1 MILYLDTSALV
12 KLYIEETGFTIIRN
26 LVNNSDVVATS
37 KISYVESSAA
47 FVRNR
52 DEGAI
57 TEKNYH
63 QVIRD
68 FKVDWETY
76 YTIDISESILY
87 RAGDLTDIH
96 KIKALDAIHLASSLI
111 LSHRLQNPV
120 TFACW
125 DARFWKAAKKE
136 GFNMI
141 PDKI

>member
-26 LVNNSDVVATS
+26 LVNNSDIVATS
-37 KISYVESSAA
+37 KISYVETSAA

-52 DEGAI
+52 EESAI

-68 FKVDWETY
+68 FKADWDAC
-76 YTIDISESILY
+76 YTIEISESILY
-87 RAGDLTDIH
+87 LAGDLTDIH

-111 LSHRLQNPV
+111 LSRRLQDPV
-120 TFACW
+120 VFACW
-125 DARFWKAAKKE
+125 DSLLWKAAKKE
-136 GFNMI
+136 GFNMA
-141 PDKI
+141 PEKI